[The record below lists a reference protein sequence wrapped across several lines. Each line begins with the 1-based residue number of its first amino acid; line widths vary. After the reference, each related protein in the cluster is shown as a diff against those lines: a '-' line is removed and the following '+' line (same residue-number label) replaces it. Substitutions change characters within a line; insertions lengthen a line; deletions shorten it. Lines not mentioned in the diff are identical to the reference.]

1 MMFILI
7 QDGEIFAPESLGKKD
22 ILLAGQKVAVLE
34 DTIPTGFQLPN
45 LQVISAKDNFVVP
58 GFIDSHVHILGGGG
72 EGGFATRTPEITLTD
87 ITRAGVTTVVGCLGT
102 DGFGRSLI
110 SLLAKARAL
119 EEEGVSTYVYVGSYQ
134 VPVRT
139 ITGRIEDDLML
150 IDKFI
155 GVGEVAISDHRSSQP
170 TIDEIAR
177 IAASARVGGM
187 LSGKAGIVNIHL
199 GDGARKL
206 AFLEEIVA
214 KTEIPITQFLPTH
227 INRNP
232 DLFDQGIEY
241 ANRGGYVDLTASTTP
256 QSLREGE
263 VKCSHGLKIM
273 LERGVSSE
281 NITFS
286 SDGQGSLP
294 EFNAKGEFL
303 GLGVGSCQ
311 SLFEEFR
318 DAVLE
323 DQIDL
328 SIALKIVT
336 SNPASILKLS
346 HKGRVRVGFDADLIL
361 LDKET
366 LAIDSVIAKGQPMI
380 LHKEILHKGT
390 FER

>member
-119 EEEGVSTYVYVGSYQ
+119 EEEGVSTYLYVGSYQ

-263 VKCSHGLKIM
+263 VKCSHGLKTM
-273 LERGVSSE
+273 LERGVPSE

-336 SNPASILKLS
+336 SNPARILKLF
-346 HKGRVRVGFDADLIL
+346 HKGRVKVGFDADLIL

>member
-1 MMFILI
+1 MFILI

>member
-1 MMFILI
+1 MFILI

-119 EEEGVSTYVYVGSYQ
+119 EEEGVSTYLYVGSYQ

-241 ANRGGYVDLTASTTP
+241 ANRGGYVDLTASTTS

-263 VKCSHGLKIM
+263 VKCSHGLKTM
-273 LERGVSSE
+273 LERGVPSE

-336 SNPASILKLS
+336 SNPARILKLF
-346 HKGRVRVGFDADLIL
+346 HKGRVKVGFDADLIL

>member
-1 MMFILI
+1 MFILI
-7 QDGEIFAPESLGKKD
+7 KDGEVFAPESLGERD
-22 ILLAGQKVAVLE
+22 ILLAGRSIAAIE
-34 DTIPTGFQLPN
+34 DDIPAGLNLTN
-45 LQVISAKDNFVVP
+45 LQVISAKGKFVIP

-87 ITRAGVTTVVGCLGT
+87 ITKAGVTTVVGCLGT

-110 SLLAKARAL
+110 SLIAKARAL
-119 EEEGVSTYVYVGSYQ
+119 EEEGVSTYLYVGSYQ

-187 LSGKAGIVNIHL
+187 LSGKAGIVNVHL

-206 AFLEEIVA
+206 AFLEEIAV

-232 DLFDQGIEY
+232 NLFEDGVEY
-241 ANRGGYVDLTASTTP
+241 ARRGGYVDFTTSTTP
-256 QSLREGE
+256 QFLQEGE
-263 VKCSHGLKIM
+263 VKSSRGLKIM
-273 LERGVSSE
+273 LEHGVSSE

-294 EFNAKGEFL
+294 AFNAKGEFI
-303 GLGVGSCQ
+303 GLDVGSCQ
-311 SLFEEFR
+311 SLFTEFR

-323 DQIDL
+323 EQIDMA
-328 SIALKIVT
+328 IVLKVVT
-336 SNPASILKLS
+336 SNPARILKLS
-346 HKGRVRVGFDADLIL
+346 RKGGIKAGFDADLIL
-361 LDKET
+361 LDQDTVE
-366 LAIDSVIAKGQPMI
+366 IDSVIAKGQPMI
-380 LHKEILHKGT
+380 LHKDVLNKGT
-390 FER
+390 FGR

>member
-1 MMFILI
+1 MFILI
-7 QDGEIFAPESLGKKD
+7 KGGEIFAPESLGKKD
-22 ILLAGQKVAVLE
+22 ILLAGGTIAALE
-34 DTIPTGFQLPN
+34 DDIPAGLNLNN
-45 LQVISAKDNFVVP
+45 LQVISAKDKLVVP
-58 GFIDSHVHILGGGG
+58 GFVDSHVHILGGGG

-110 SLLAKARAL
+110 SLIAKARAL
-119 EEEGVSTYVYVGSYQ
+119 EEEGVSTYLYGGSYQ

-170 TIDEIAR
+170 TVDELAR
-177 IAASARVGGM
+177 IAAAARVGGM
-187 LSGKAGIVNIHL
+187 LSGKAGIVNVHI

-206 AFLEEIVA
+206 AFLEEIIA

-232 DLFDQGIEY
+232 DLFEHGIQY
-241 ANRGGYVDLTASTTP
+241 ASRGGYVDLTTSTTP
-256 QSLREGE
+256 QFLQEGE
-263 VKCSHGLKIM
+263 VKSSRGLKIM
-273 LERGVSSE
+273 LERGVSSD

-294 EFNAKGEFL
+294 EFNAHGEFI

-311 SLFEEFR
+311 SLFTEFR

-323 DQIDL
+323 EQIDMA
-328 SIALKIVT
+328 IALKIVT
-336 SNPASILKLS
+336 SNPAKILKLS
-346 HKGRVRVGFDADLIL
+346 RKGGVRTGFDADLIL
-361 LDKET
+361 LDQDT
-366 LAIDSVIAKGQPMI
+366 LEIDSVIAKGQPMI

-390 FER
+390 FE

>member
-1 MMFILI
+1 MFILI

-34 DTIPTGFQLPN
+34 DTIPTDFQLPN

>member
-1 MMFILI
+1 MFILI
-7 QDGEIFAPESLGKKD
+7 KDGEVFAPESLGKRD
-22 ILLAGQKVAVLE
+22 ILLAGRSIAAIE
-34 DTIPTGFQLPN
+34 DAIPAGLNLNN
-45 LQVISAKDNFVVP
+45 LQVISAKGKLVVP

-72 EGGFATRTPEITLTD
+72 EGGFATRTPEIALTD

-110 SLLAKARAL
+110 SLIAKARAL
-119 EEEGVSTYVYVGSYQ
+119 EEEGVSTYLYVGSYQ

-139 ITGRIEDDLML
+139 MTGRIEDDLML

-155 GVGEVAISDHRSSQP
+155 GVGEIAISDHRSSQP
-170 TIDEIAR
+170 TIDELAR

-187 LSGKAGIVNIHL
+187 LSGKAGIVNVHL
-199 GDGARKL
+199 GDGVRKL
-206 AFLEEIVA
+206 AFLEEIAA

-232 DLFDQGIEY
+232 DLFEHGIEY
-241 ANRGGYVDLTASTTP
+241 ARRGGYVDLTTSATP
-256 QSLREGE
+256 QFLQKGE
-263 VKCSHGLKIM
+263 VKSSRGLKIM

-294 EFNAKGEFL
+294 AFNAKGECI
-303 GLGVGSCQ
+303 GLDVGSCQ
-311 SLFEEFR
+311 SLFKEVR

-323 DQIDL
+323 EQID
-328 SIALKIVT
+328 IALALKVVT
-336 SNPASILKLS
+336 SNPARILKLS
-346 HKGRVRVGFDADLIL
+346 AKGWIKTGFDADLIL
-361 LDKET
+361 LDQDT
-366 LAIDSVIAKGQPMI
+366 LEIDSVIAKGQPMI